1 MSTAESNSDTA
12 GTDVMDSA
20 IATADRSWMAY
31 TASLLVLIWVAV
43 LVVSIF
49 APDLVSGSQ
58 QEHLP
63 LAAFTTWLW
72 GAVGTA
78 AVLWTMSKLRGDAEN
93 RPIWVGYSAVVALV
107 WVVATVLALTLPE
120 FETGT
125 DPTKLPLAALFAPL
139 GAAVLTGLAGVVA
152 VVFSQ
157 PPNRR

>member
-1 MSTAESNSDTA
+1 ML
-12 GTDVMDSA
+12 
-20 IATADRSWMAY
+20 Y
-31 TASLLVLIWVAV
+31 TALTLGLIWVAV

-78 AVLWTMSKLRGDAEN
+78 VVLITMTRLRGDATAQ
-93 RPIWVGYSAVVALV
+93 PIWIGYAAAVGLI
-107 WVVATVLALTLPE
+107 WIVATVLALALPD

-125 DPTKLPLAALFAPL
+125 DPTRIPFGALLAPI

-152 VVFSQ
+152 AVFSR
-157 PPNRR
+157 PPRQSQ